1 MSSVLSSPISKMR
14 EIMAR
19 YCRVLVVEDNEQVSA
34 LMDDVISLEGYEVEL
49 VRPPL
54 DGTDD
59 IDFGGYDVA
68 IIDLWLPRGHDA
80 FAIAQRAAAA
90 GTGVILVSGNHELYE
105 RARESGYPFLQ
116 KPFRIASLV
125 QLIHQVLERTGVDC
139 ERQKVTV

>member
-1 MSSVLSSPISKMR
+1 
-14 EIMAR
+14 MAR
-19 YCRVLVVEDNEQVSA
+19 RCCVLVIEDNEQVSA
-34 LMDDVISLEGYEVEL
+34 LLDDVVSLEGYDVEL

-59 IDFGGYDVA
+59 IDFKGYDVA

-90 GTGVILVSGNHELYE
+90 GAGVILVSGNEPLYE
-105 RARESGYPFLQ
+105 RARESGYSFLQ

-139 ERQKVTV
+139 EGSKAATA